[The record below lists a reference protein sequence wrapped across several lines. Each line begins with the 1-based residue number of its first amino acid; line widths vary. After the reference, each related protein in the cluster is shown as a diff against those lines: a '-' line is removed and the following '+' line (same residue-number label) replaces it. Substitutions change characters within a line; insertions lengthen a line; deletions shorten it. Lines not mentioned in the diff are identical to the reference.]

1 MLSSSRAF
9 YDNMATLQQLEDQG
23 DAVMATKRKSRSISD
38 DISDIAT
45 KSNSRSLVEGRRAS
59 TRLPRPEAETPIAS
73 VRIDLPEYVDR
84 QLKLKCVMDGGAKAY
99 YILKALARDGFEINK
114 EDLRLDRRR
123 RKKFR

>member
-1 MLSSSRAF
+1 MR
-9 YDNMATLQQLEDQG
+9 TLAIG
-23 DAVMATKRKSRSISD
+23 VS
-38 DISDIAT
+38 
-45 KSNSRSLVEGRRAS
+45 AS
-59 TRLPRPEAETPIAS
+59 GH
-73 VRIDLPEYVDR
+73 R